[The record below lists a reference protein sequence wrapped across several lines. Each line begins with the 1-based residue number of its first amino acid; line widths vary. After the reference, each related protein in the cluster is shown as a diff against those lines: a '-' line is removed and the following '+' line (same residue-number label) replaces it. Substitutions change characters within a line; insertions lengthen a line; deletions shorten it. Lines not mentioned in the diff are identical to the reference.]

1 MTLPALILLDRD
13 GVINVDQK
21 DYVKKPEEFMFEPGS
36 IEAIALLNQAQVPVV
51 VITNQGGIGR
61 GLYTEKDLEDIHD
74 FMQQELKKAEA
85 YIDHIIMC
93 PDHPDQPSHRRK
105 PNPGMIEEAL
115 ALTKADPERTHMI
128 GDDLRDMI
136 PAFECG
142 IHRHLVLTGKGE
154 KTLQKNK
161 LENYNPIKIH
171 KNLLD
176 AVRNILSHE

>member
-36 IEAIALLNQAQVPVV
+36 IEAIALLNQAQVPVA

-61 GLYTEKDLEDIHD
+61 GLYTEKDLENIHT
-74 FMQQELKKAEA
+74 FMQQELKKAGA
-85 YIDHIIMC
+85 HIDYIIMC

-115 ALTKADPERTHMI
+115 KLVKANPKRTHMI
-128 GDDLRDMI
+128 GDDLRDII
-136 PAFECG
+136 PAFKYG

-154 KTLQKNK
+154 KTLKSSE
-161 LENYNPIKIH
+161 LTTYHPVKIH
-171 KNLLD
+171 KNLLE
-176 AVRNILSHE
+176 AVKDILSHE